1 MRTHVTAA
9 ADMTAHAAIQ
19 TGTPCASAV
28 VVAGLRKSYGAV
40 QAVRG
45 VSFTVSRG
53 EIFALLGPNGAG
65 KTTILEILEGFRAET
80 PGASMCSA
88 PIPPTGPKAGR
99 CVSGSGWCCKTSRSS
114 PT

>member
-1 MRTHVTAA
+1 VRTHVTAA
-9 ADMTAHAAIQ
+9 ADMTAHTAIPA
-19 TGTPCASAV
+19 GTPCASAV

-65 KTTILEILEGFRAET
+65 KTTILEILEGFRT
-80 PGASMCSA
+80 RDLRSA
-88 PIPPTGPKAGR
+88 ANRLFRGTADGNMQVKGLRIAR
-99 CVSGSGWCCKTSRSS
+99 NRQMA
-114 PT
+114 

>member
-9 ADMTAHAAIQ
+9 ADMTAHAAIGA
-19 TGTPCASAV
+19 GTPCASAV

-65 KTTILEILEGFRAET
+65 KTTILEIRG
-80 PGASMCSA
+80 S
-88 PIPPTGPKAGR
+88 TG
-99 CVSGSGWCCKTSRSS
+99 RSEWRRGLFWR
-114 PT
+114 